1 MWRFCCHV
9 RWFGFFVWKK
19 RRDYVAQQDLDLF
32 LTPGRVLSAKIIL
45 TKIPNRKVV
54 SVRRGEFALREGVSG
69 GGRTL
74 GGGFLC
80 RFISSRGASS
90 GSTPLIDLLEKEDL
104 MKSHVLLRRVA
115 FLGFLLAAFAAIVS
129 DGRTVQASSDQLSL
143 KEMVAQSELAFI
155 GRVDKIEY
163 ALSEPA
169 GPEGVRVP
177 HTFVTYRVE
186 QVFLGEAPS
195 GLVTLRFVGGLD
207 PRKMRYMASTN
218 TPQFDVGDHDILFV
232 QGNSR
237 RLCPLVGGVGGRLRV
252 IDGQVYTEAGRA
264 VLMGSDG
271 SLRYGGMYRL
281 EEVMTTQVNGRPL
294 SSQRMGPGA
303 SELPSNA
310 VGAEAL
316 MGAIADFSRNATPPQ
331 VFVNADGAV
340 PFAGPDMTPAPP
352 PAETSPGRPAPGKA
366 D

>member
-1 MWRFCCHV
+1 
-9 RWFGFFVWKK
+9 
-19 RRDYVAQQDLDLF
+19 
-32 LTPGRVLSAKIIL
+32 
-45 TKIPNRKVV
+45 
-54 SVRRGEFALREGVSG
+54 
-69 GGRTL
+69 
-74 GGGFLC
+74 
-80 RFISSRGASS
+80 
-90 GSTPLIDLLEKEDL
+90 
-104 MKSHVLLRRVA
+104 MKSQVLLRGVA
-115 FLGFLLAAFAAIVS
+115 SLGLLLLTFAAIVS
-129 DGRTVQASSDQLSL
+129 DVGSVQASSDQLSL
-143 KEMVAQSELAFI
+143 KELLAQSEFAFV

-163 ALSEPA
+163 ALSEPT

-207 PRKMRYMASTN
+207 PGKMRYMASTN

-232 QGNSR
+232 QGNTR

-252 IDGQVYTEAGRA
+252 IDGQVYTETGRA

-281 EEVMTTQVNGRPL
+281 EEVLTTQVNGRPL
-294 SSQRMGPGA
+294 SSLQMGPGA

-310 VGAEAL
+310 VGAEEL
-316 MGAIADFSRNATPPQ
+316 MGAIVDFSRNATSAQ
-331 VFVNADGAV
+331 VFVNADLAV

-352 PAETSPGRPAPGKA
+352 PAERSPERPAPRNA
-366 D
+366 E